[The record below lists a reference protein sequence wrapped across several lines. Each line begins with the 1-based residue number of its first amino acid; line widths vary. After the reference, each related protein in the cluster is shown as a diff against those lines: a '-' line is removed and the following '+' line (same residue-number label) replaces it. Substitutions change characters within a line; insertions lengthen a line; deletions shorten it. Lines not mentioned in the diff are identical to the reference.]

1 MENKE
6 KGMIT
11 IQMTMEEVMQF
22 GKTVEEVLTLLE
34 DATDAV
40 DELFDMILP
49 VIIEIK
55 KREVTEQPE
64 KTEEEAENEP
74 PCQRCTL
81 PCLANPNYMKGEKA
95 AVPDD
100 DSEEA
105 KAKREEFLRIYE
117 QKLLKDLKDLAL
129 RL

>member
-1 MENKE
+1 MKKNNKE
-6 KGMIT
+6 MIT
-11 IQMTMEEVMQF
+11 IQMTMEEEKRF
-22 GKTVEEVLTLLE
+22 AKTIEEVLTLLE

-49 VIIEIK
+49 VVLEIK
-55 KREVTEQPE
+55 EKEEEEQAK
-64 KTEEEAENEP
+64 KTEKEVENEP
-74 PCQRCTL
+74 SCQDCTL
-81 PCLANPNYMKGEKA
+81 PCLANPNYMKAEKA

-105 KAKREEFLRIYE
+105 KAKRKEFLRAYE
-117 QKLLKDLKDLAL
+117 QLLLRDLKELAL